1 MDRSSEWTPLTQ
13 RLAKT
18 IRYYRLEQGIGQ
30 AELARRVGTNAVRIG
45 YIENMYTGRIST
57 ELLRRLEEQLGF
69 DASKLEEELSLPYL
83 MAAARKTKSI
93 TTVGGSP
100 NRDEYHAVV
109 QYLTNELGYIQDEQD
124 GYIMRDRF
132 GRKIVWDIQHPKTE
146 RPYHTHRAVIAAIG
160 TAAMKRGIGEYLLVL
175 PVECER
181 FCEEFYDGCPNLSIE
196 FSIVFYSKEQ
206 GGVIGRCR
214 L

>member
-100 NRDEYHAVV
+100 NQDEYHAVV

-132 GRKIVWDIQHPKTE
+132 GRKIVWDIQHQRRRDPIIHTE
-146 RPYHTHRAVIAAIG
+146 P
-160 TAAMKRGIGEYLLVL
+160 L
-175 PVECER
+175 
-181 FCEEFYDGCPNLSIE
+181 
-196 FSIVFYSKEQ
+196 
-206 GGVIGRCR
+206 
-214 L
+214 